1 MDVKKSFLLAIL
13 AIMLAGLVLFG
24 LSDTTISI
32 TNTGIPDNEV
42 TGSISKASNIELKP
56 LIR

>member
-1 MDVKKSFLLAIL
+1 
-13 AIMLAGLVLFG
+13 MLAGLVLFG
-24 LSDTTISI
+24 LSDTIISI
-32 TNTGIPDNEV
+32 TDTGIPDNEV